1 MNIYKKWTL
10 FVLLLPIPFV
20 LALMILL
27 YIYDPLMLYHKPYF
41 REKSFI
47 DNIRF
52 SAKGLIDNE
61 NFNSVIIGTSMTE
74 NTSTK
79 EANKKLDNRWINLSL
94 SGSFIN
100 ERAVIL
106 DYLFKKR
113 KIYEIIYTLDAFTL
127 NNSIVKSTKSFDF
140 LYDNNIYN
148 NFGVYFSKKFIFCAL
163 RFSQNSECV
172 GKKDLNNL
180 LNWKKDYASLYG
192 GFENWLIFNSKQEI
206 QKIKDMIL
214 NAQDFNP
221 KANID
226 INLNKN
232 YLNTYLL
239 IFIKSHPDTQFHLII
254 PTYSRLLYR
263 SLYLEREYF
272 NKDSI
277 LFSKYQVVLKWL
289 IKETSKYPNVKIY
302 GFDDLAYADDIRNY
316 KDPAHYN
323 IDMNSMQ
330 LDAIKN
336 GTHILTPQNMDEYF
350 KTMEEKIRN
359 YDLTPFVE
367 FIKKNENFNID

>member
-1 MNIYKKWTL
+1 M
-10 FVLLLPIPFV
+10 
-20 LALMILL
+20 
-27 YIYDPLMLYHKPYF
+27 
-41 REKSFI
+41 R
-47 DNIRF
+47 R
-52 SAKGLIDNE
+52 
-61 NFNSVIIGTSMTE
+61 
-74 NTSTK
+74 
-79 EANKKLDNRWINLSL
+79 
-94 SGSFIN
+94 
-100 ERAVIL
+100 
-106 DYLFKKR
+106 
-113 KIYEIIYTLDAFTL
+113 
-127 NNSIVKSTKSFDF
+127 
-140 LYDNNIYN
+140 
-148 NFGVYFSKKFIFCAL
+148 
-163 RFSQNSECV
+163 
-172 GKKDLNNL
+172 KKDLNNL

-350 KTMEEKIRN
+350 KTIEEKIRN